1 MSMNPWLALILSFG
15 YVFLMLAIGE
25 GLKRWRKLSSDFTR
39 KFIHISVGM
48 YSILAVILYDRWQ
61 WAVIP
66 PAAFIVINFL
76 DWKFG
81 ILQAMTSSDR
91 SNLGTVYFPIS
102 FCVIIWLFW
111 DKPAL
116 LIGSLMPLTWGDSF
130 AAVIGKRFGRRKY
143 SVLGSTRS
151 LEGSAVMLLFSAVS
165 TGLVLGIMGV
175 DNWLGIALAVS
186 IGASLAEAVSPFGTD
201 NLAIPAISALLLA
214 CLA

>member
-1 MSMNPWLALILSFG
+1 MSINPWLALLLSFG

-25 GLKRWRKLSSDFTR
+25 GLKRWQNLSSDFTR

-48 YSILAVILYDRWQ
+48 YSIIAILLFKRWE
-61 WAVIP
+61 WAIIP

-81 ILQAMTSSDR
+81 VLQAMTSSDR

-116 LIGSLMPLTWGDSF
+116 LVSSLMPLTWGDSF
-130 AAVIGKRFGRRKY
+130 AAVIGKRFGRRTY
-143 SVLGSTRS
+143 TVLNSTRS
-151 LEGSAVMLLFSAVS
+151 LEGSLIMFLFSAIS
-165 TGLVLGIMGV
+165 SGLVLSIMGV
-175 DNWLGIALAVS
+175 ENWLGISLAVAA
-186 IGASLAEAVSPFGTD
+186 GATLMEAVSPFGAD
-201 NLAIPAISALLLA
+201 NLTIPAVSALLLSW
-214 CLA
+214 LA